1 MCATYL
7 VLIPEQEDA
16 ENLEE
21 ASNEIMI
28 TDEEEVKYMMGEC
41 FVYTTED
48 EVCFQ
53 LLDTRTCRRLDSW
66 VLKFDT
72 VIRRTS

>member
-1 MCATYL
+1 MLATYPAGL
-7 VLIPEQEDA
+7 PEQEDA

-48 EVCFQ
+48 EVCFH
-53 LLDTRTCRRLDSW
+53 LLDNCSW
-66 VLKFDT
+66 SQLC
-72 VIRRTS
+72 S